1 MVAKNSKS
9 WIVLSGQYGCFHGI
23 QNSQTTGIVP
33 RAVCSLHRAG
43 SHLTIF
49 WSSLQPFVGD
59 WQFHISARLRKG
71 LSKSKAEVS
80 WLWFAASIKTPPTLV
95 WSGSWKPWKSRFEEG
110 GGRGFRLQLHVDNCI
125 SSFCWNGIP
134 CFLLSQST
142 NNKAKIR
149 KVMMMLMSI
158 VLFKWL
164 L

>member
-33 RAVCSLHRAG
+33 RAVCSLHRASHWLSFDLLYNPLWETG
-43 SHLTIF
+43 SFTSQHSWEKVCQNPRQKCPDF
-49 WSSLQPFVGD
+49 DLQPP
-59 WQFHISARLRKG
+59 LRPHQHLFEAG
-71 LSKSKAEVS
+71 QENH
-80 WLWFAASIKTPPTLV
+80 
-95 WSGSWKPWKSRFEEG
+95 GSPNLKRV
-110 GGRGFRLQLHVDNCI
+110 VDNCI
-125 SSFCWNGIP
+125 SSFCWNRIP

-158 VLFKWL
+158 VLFRWL